1 MVDELAKEYATREPV
16 TPINERRCP
25 EPGTYPVDDATDED
39 VMMAMRRDMLNDYG
53 DEEAIVDEAITD
65 YHSSVERIKL
75 QISTGGIVAAMRRA
89 RRTASG
95 GNNKIT
101 IHLLRRA
108 NIQSRNNKVAELIA
122 VIGTRWCSEE
132 YQSSGSSAR

>member
-1 MVDELAKEYATREPV
+1 MIA
-16 TPINERRCP
+16 I
-25 EPGTYPVDDATDED
+25 
-39 VMMAMRRDMLNDYG
+39 RRDMLNDYG

-132 YQSSGSSAR
+132 YPAWLGKIAASGRLACCGLQGCKLQENTATLGRRCNPPTD